1 METRRIGEDGLTRQ
15 QRRHKL
21 AAQGWTLAGW
31 DRATNSWRFQG
42 PEGRHLLVPS
52 HSEADAIRALRWQLQ
67 GETDI
72 PACAE

>member
-31 DRATNSWRFQG
+31 DRETNTWRFQG
-42 PEGRHLLVPS
+42 PEGRQLLVPS
-52 HSEADAIRALRWQLQ
+52 QTEGGAMRALWRQLQ
-67 GETDI
+67 GETDTS
-72 PACAE
+72 ACAE